1 MECLGRSV
9 EVGVKSVLDG
19 VLDALVLGDVRI
31 DARSRGKYLLS
42 ALPSRCSGLFWNVL
56 ECSGM
61 FGMFESVWC
70 VCEVCGMFENVLECS
85 GVFGMFG
92 MFGMFEMF
100 EMFGKVREC
109 SDGRARFVA
118 AARGPAGLASHSF
131 KLPRAAT
138 LQIPSSN
145 SPVTTKDSRII
156 ESSPFRS
163 TLSDRW
169 SCLEFPMA

>member
-1 MECLGRSV
+1 
-9 EVGVKSVLDG
+9 
-19 VLDALVLGDVRI
+19 
-31 DARSRGKYLLS
+31 
-42 ALPSRCSGLFWNVL
+42 
-56 ECSGM
+56 
-61 FGMFESVWC
+61 
-70 VCEVCGMFENVLECS
+70 
-85 GVFGMFG
+85 

-100 EMFGKVREC
+100 EMFGNVREC
-109 SDGRARFVA
+109 LDGRARFVA